1 MKIEGT
7 QAKQKGTKLLLVLS
21 VLASY
26 IVALFPLA
34 YYTNK
39 NFSYISVKEIWLSL
53 ALVSAHWLLVFLISL
68 FGFRAWSK
76 ASFATMLIILPLSLF
91 HTILNVVKRFM
102 PTVYYWHGIIV
113 LIIAIGLLWYLIH
126 YFVKEDV
133 ARKLCLIFGA
143 VIFVLLLVNIT
154 PSVVSK
160 IQEKRQLKQRMDS
173 VATQGSITGHKTDN
187 TQDYLPNIY
196 LFIFDEYAG
205 HKSLERY
212 TGFDNQKF
220 YDDLSQLGFNVSKGS
235 LGYTIST
242 RIEIPN
248 LMNLDTV
255 VTESTDQA
263 KDQMMKSPVLF
274 NTLIDLGYDIN
285 LINDQK
291 FISTPSSYFKYVF
304 NPTNDFQRSESLM
317 SLMIDRSAYYP
328 LLKTIVG
335 NRMQEVFGMFQYGA
349 ESSELQESGL
359 FTFAYL
365 SFPHLPWFVDEHG
378 NKVDE
383 NDQMNWDDT
392 NIYLGQLKYSSK
404 LILELVNKILAN
416 DPESCII
423 LLSDHGF
430 RLPEMQRKY
439 HGIEAE
445 DKVLEEYYMRNILQA
460 VYYFGEQMDF
470 DGYSGINVLR
480 TILDNLFSL
489 NLGLIE
495 EAR

>member
-1 MKIEGT
+1 MTINEDTPKKKKEPF
-7 QAKQKGTKLLLVLS
+7 LYVLS
-21 VLASY
+21 LIASWL
-26 IVALFPLA
+26 IALFPCIFLINQNFKLLGSDDLWLA
-34 YYTNK
+34 IGVVSLHWFLLLLINLAIFREGHK
-39 NFSYISVKEIWLSL
+39 ASL
-53 ALVSAHWLLVFLISL
+53 A
-68 FGFRAWSK
+68 
-76 ASFATMLIILPLSLF
+76 TIIAVLPLSLF
-91 HTILNVVKRFM
+91 NTGLGIVQGFLPGFF
-102 PTVYYWHGIIV
+102 YWHGLITFLIV
-113 LIIAIGLLWYLIH
+113 YGVICFLIYQ
-126 YFVKEDV
+126 
-133 ARKLCLIFGA
+133 KLQQKNAFKINIIFGA
-143 VIFVLLLVNIT
+143 VFLALILFNTIPLLVKTMTEKKCVERPKATAINHDL
-154 PSVVSK
+154 PSS
-160 IQEKRQLKQRMDS
+160 QNRE
-173 VATQGSITGHKTDN
+173 T
-187 TQDYLPNIY
+187 LPNIY
-196 LFIFDEYAG
+196 LFLFDEYSGKEAMN
-205 HKSLERY
+205 RY
-212 TGFDNQKF
+212 YGYDNQKF
-220 YDDLSQLGFNVSKGS
+220 YNRLNELGFN
-235 LGYTIST
+235 ISHSSRNYVALT
-242 RIEIPN
+242 KVELPN
-248 LMNLDTV
+248 LLNLSVDGDNY
-255 VTESTDQA
+255 TEA
-263 KDQMMKSPVLF
+263 EKDALMQNPTLF
-274 NTLIDLGYDIN
+274 NILKSLGYDIN

-291 FISTPSSYFKYVF
+291 FISTPGSYFKYAF
-304 NPTNDFQRSESLM
+304 NPTSDFQRSESLM